1 MNRISPRFLA
11 ILLFAISLAISGPGL
26 TKDKDE
32 AKGEKSGKS
41 KGKVECT
48 MTFELRSWA
57 VFYKSGKGEGTIT
70 CNNKQKA
77 DVKIRT
83 HGGGVQFGKNN
94 IANGFGKFSPVKNL
108 DELYGKY
115 ASVGGHGGAVK
126 SRIGQSLSKD
136 DISLD
141 IKGTGTGVNF
151 GFDFGSFRISPMSA
165 KDKEEWEE
173 REQEEAE
180 KEAKKQAE
188 EAKKAAEK
196 KEDSK

>member
-1 MNRISPRFLA
+1 MRTFLKRGLVTA
-11 ILLFAISLAISGPGL
+11 ASLLCLALPSAGHAKEES
-26 TKDKDE
+26 KD
-32 AKGEKSGKS
+32 AKSGKA
-41 KGKVECT
+41 KGKVQCT
-48 MTFELRSWA
+48 MAFELRSWA

-70 CNNKQKA
+70 CSNGQKA

-94 IANGFGKFSPVKNL
+94 IANGSGKFSPVKKL
-108 DELYGKY
+108 EELYGKY

-136 DISLD
+136 DISLN

-151 GFDFGSFRISPMSA
+151 GFDFGSLRISPMSA
-165 KDKEEWEE
+165 EDKEEWEE
-173 REQEEAE
+173 REREEAE
-180 KEAKKQAE
+180 KEAKKQAD

-196 KEDSK
+196 KEDAK

>member
-1 MNRISPRFLA
+1 MRSRFLKTA
-11 ILLFAISLAISGPGL
+11 VLAMAWMLLGALAFG
-26 TKDKDE
+26 KDSEDKPKRPK
-32 AKGEKSGKS
+32 AKGS
-41 KGKVECT
+41 VQCT
-48 MTFELRSWA
+48 MQFELRSWA

-70 CNNKQKA
+70 CDNGQKA

-94 IANGFGKFSPVKNL
+94 IANGSGKFSPVKKL

-165 KDKEEWEE
+165 EDKEEWEE
-173 REQEEAE
+173 RERKEAE
-180 KEAKKQAE
+180 KAAKKQAE
-188 EAKKAAEK
+188 EQKQEG
-196 KEDSK
+196 SK

>member
-1 MNRISPRFLA
+1 MRSRFLNTA
-11 ILLFAISLAISGPGL
+11 ILAMAGMLAGALAFG
-26 TKDKDE
+26 KDSEDKSKHAK
-32 AKGEKSGKS
+32 AKGS
-41 KGKVECT
+41 VQCT
-48 MTFELRSWA
+48 MQFELRSWA

-70 CNNKQKA
+70 CDNGQKA

-94 IANGFGKFSPVKNL
+94 IANGSGKFSPVKKL

-165 KDKEEWEE
+165 EDKEEWEE
-173 REQEEAE
+173 RERKEAE
-180 KEAKKQAE
+180 KAAKKQAE
-188 EAKKAAEK
+188 EQK
-196 KEDSK
+196 KEGAK

>member
-1 MNRISPRFLA
+1 MRTFLKRGLVTMVS
-11 ILLFAISLAISGPGL
+11 LLCLALAWAGHA
-26 TKDKDE
+26 KDE
-32 AKGEKSGKS
+32 SKDAKAGKA
-41 KGKVECT
+41 KGKVQCT
-48 MTFELRSWA
+48 MAFELRSWA

-70 CNNKQKA
+70 CNNGQKV

-94 IANGFGKFSPVKNL
+94 IANGSGKFSPVKKL
-108 DELYGKY
+108 EELYGKY

-165 KDKEEWEE
+165 EDKEEWEE
-173 REQEEAE
+173 RERE
-180 KEAKKQAE
+180 EAKKQAE

-196 KEDSK
+196 KEDAK

>member
-1 MNRISPRFLA
+1 MRILAKRGLLAAAALFLVLPA
-11 ILLFAISLAISGPGL
+11 AGRA
-26 TKDKDE
+26 KDE
-32 AKGEKSGKS
+32 AKDAKAGKA
-41 KGKVECT
+41 KGKVQCA
-48 MTFELRSWA
+48 MAFELRSWA

-70 CNNKQKA
+70 CNNGQKA

-94 IANGFGKFSPVKNL
+94 IANGSGKFSPVRKL
-108 DELYGKY
+108 EELYGKY

-165 KDKEEWEE
+165 EDKEDWEE
-173 REQEEAE
+173 REREEAE
-180 KEAKKQAE
+180 REAKKRAE
-188 EAKKAAEK
+188 EARKAAEK
-196 KEDSK
+196 KEDAK

>member
-1 MNRISPRFLA
+1 MRDSGIRTVLFL
-11 ILLFAISLAISGPGL
+11 LAVLMLSSGGL
-26 TKDKDE
+26 VS
-32 AKGEKSGKS
+32 AKEDSKSEKSEKS
-41 KGKVECT
+41 KGSVHCI
-48 MTFELRSWA
+48 MDFELRSWA

-70 CNNKQKA
+70 CDNGRKA

-94 IANGFGKFSPVKNL
+94 IANGFGKFSPVKNI
-108 DELYGKY
+108 DELFGKY

-141 IKGTGTGVNF
+141 IKGTGTGVDF

-165 KDKEEWEE
+165 QEKKEWEARE
-173 REQEEAE
+173 REEDA
-180 KEAKKQAE
+180 KEAKKQA
-188 EAKKAAEK
+188 AEK
-196 KEDSK
+196 GKK